1 MDEVVTCEK
10 GNYTIENQVIIMGIS
25 FFIAHDEKAKKPYMV
40 GEKKY
45 LQYLTKYENLAVTEE
60 YVSALVDWNNRVS
73 EAIEQLK
80 SSA

>member
-40 GEKKY
+40 GEKKS
-45 LQYLTKYENLAVTEE
+45 LQYLTKYENLAVTEK
-60 YVSALVDWNNRVS
+60 YVSALDDWNNRVS